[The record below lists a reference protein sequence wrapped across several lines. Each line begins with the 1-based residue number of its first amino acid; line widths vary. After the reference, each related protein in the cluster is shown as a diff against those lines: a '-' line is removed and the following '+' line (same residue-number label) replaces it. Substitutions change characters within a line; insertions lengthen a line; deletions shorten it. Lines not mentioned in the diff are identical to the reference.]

1 MSNFKRVLTYANKYK
16 VQVIL
21 AILCA
26 FITNIGVVVATYLSG
41 LAIDEIGGIGNVNF
55 EGLMIILIALGFIYL
70 QPVPKALDHA
80 FGSDDPK

>member
-26 FITNIGVVVATYLSG
+26 FITNIGVVVAYQ
-41 LAIDEIGGIGNVNF
+41 IK
-55 EGLMIILIALGFIYL
+55 
-70 QPVPKALDHA
+70 P
-80 FGSDDPK
+80 

>member
-1 MSNFKRVLTYANKYK
+1 MSNFKRVLTYSNKYK

-26 FITNIGVVVATYLSG
+26 FITNIGIVVATYLSG

-55 EGLMIILIALGFIYL
+55 EGLVIILIALGFIYL
-70 QPVPKALDHA
+70 ISAIFQ
-80 FGSDDPK
+80 

>member
-1 MSNFKRVLTYANKYK
+1 MSNFKRVLTYVNKYK

-41 LAIDEIGGIGNVNF
+41 LAIDEIGGVGNVNF
-55 EGLMIILIALGFIYL
+55 ESLFIILIALGGATREY
-70 QPVPKALDHA
+70 V
-80 FGSDDPK
+80 

>member
-1 MSNFKRVLTYANKYK
+1 MSNFKRVLTYVNKYK

-26 FITNIGVVVATYLSG
+26 FITNIGIVVATYLSG

-55 EGLMIILIALGFIYL
+55 EGLAIILIALGFIYL
-70 QPVPKALDHA
+70 ISAIFQ
-80 FGSDDPK
+80 